1 MAKTSDEK
9 QQSFNLFFLNH
20 SLWVNLSGNS
30 VDVID
35 YTKLITLV
43 RWSSLGTLITTG
55 GVIVKDIVIPA
66 KLDFPNKTEN
76 MIWYTG
82 SYW

>member
-9 QQSFNLFFLNH
+9 QQSFSLFFLNH
-20 SLWVNLSGNS
+20 SLWVNPSGNS

-43 RWSSLGTLITTG
+43 RWSSLGTLITTSG
-55 GVIVKDIVIPA
+55 AIVKDIVMAA
-66 KLDFPNKTEN
+66 KLDFPNKIEN

-82 SYW
+82 SFW